1 MVNYSEEVVES
12 NERKAKV
19 NTRVKSARVVIEDD
33 IGMLKWQFLP
43 LLMGITAHSVSA
55 ASDLIM
61 VRFFYEADPII
72 FASNVFH
79 NIHLIQKCT
88 GCKSRIRK
96 MFEFKIRKKTILVL
110 KQTTPQQKAL
120 DISFNLA
127 P

>member
-19 NTRVKSARVVIEDD
+19 NARVKSARVVIEDD

-61 VRFFYEADPII
+61 VRFFYETDPII

-79 NIHLIQKCT
+79 NSHLIQKCT

-96 MFEFKIRKKTILVL
+96 CLSSKFGRKQYLY
-110 KQTTPQQKAL
+110 
-120 DISFNLA
+120 
-127 P
+127 